1 MKNGRSV
8 LQKEP
13 GASEERTASRL
24 ADHVTAA
31 RGSEERLKDQEKED
45 TEMKFTWKGH
55 SCFVVEDKG
64 FKVAFDPFGDD
75 AVPGYGKVR
84 VSNT

>member
-1 MKNGRSV
+1 M
-8 LQKEP
+8 
-13 GASEERTASRL
+13 
-24 ADHVTAA
+24 TAA

-64 FKVAFDPFGDD
+64 VKVAFDPFGDD
-75 AVPGYGKVR
+75 AVPG
-84 VSNT
+84 